1 MEKKVAVEVNGR
13 IVRVMKHTM
22 DDVILLGGSTVN
34 KTVKNPPKEL
44 TLTAK
49 PIIAKKEN
57 LPEMVTTKSEIDIVK
72 DKLDNKGI
80 KYHPNTGLDKLKAK
94 LDEGSKE

>member
-1 MEKKVAVEVNGR
+1 MERKVSIEVNGR

-22 DDVILLGGSTVN
+22 DDVIMLGGTTLN

-44 TLTAK
+44 KLTPK
-49 PIIAKKEN
+49 TVIKGDN
-57 LPEMVTTKSEIDIVK
+57 LPEMTTNKSEIEIVK
-72 DKLDNKGI
+72 EKLDKLGI
-80 KYHPNTGLDKLKAK
+80 KYHPTTGLAKLKVK